1 MTKAFYYCCGI
12 NQTLPIFFKFV
23 ITIDSLEEILN
34 VNFFPTRQ
42 FRDIEYVESR
52 VDERDWR

>member
-1 MTKAFYYCCGI
+1 MTRALYSCCGT
-12 NQTLPIFFKFV
+12 NQTWPIFFKFV
-23 ITIDSLEEILN
+23 FTIDSLEEILN